1 MKSQALDLFIFSDN
15 LISPHK
21 QHYGGVFKKEKLPV
35 CTFKVVSL
43 IFKTM
48 FLSTNFKYHIKAMQ
62 CKVASLF
69 QALLLLLFFIES
81 SLRQRMAHFKP

>member
-1 MKSQALDLFIFSDN
+1 
-15 LISPHK
+15 
-21 QHYGGVFKKEKLPV
+21 
-35 CTFKVVSL
+35 
-43 IFKTM
+43 M

-69 QALLLLLFFIES
+69 QALLLLLLLLLLFFIKS